1 MSLTLAWQGN
11 CEHIV
16 VFNEVRMLHG
26 DDAKDKN
33 AYPVLAFQSKIRRR
47 KCRLCDIYPA
57 KWVTYN
63 DKLSIENPCFYCDHC
78 YHPFHYSAEG
88 KLLCVDVL
96 PLFAV
101 SDAACQVQRLHGV
114 PVLSR
119 SVSPRLS

>member
-1 MSLTLAWQGN
+1 
-11 CEHIV
+11 
-16 VFNEVRMLHG
+16 MLHG

-96 PLFAV
+96 PSSLCLTLLVRYNDFTV
-101 SDAACQVQRLHGV
+101 FPYFHEV
-114 PVLSR
+114 
-119 SVSPRLS
+119 